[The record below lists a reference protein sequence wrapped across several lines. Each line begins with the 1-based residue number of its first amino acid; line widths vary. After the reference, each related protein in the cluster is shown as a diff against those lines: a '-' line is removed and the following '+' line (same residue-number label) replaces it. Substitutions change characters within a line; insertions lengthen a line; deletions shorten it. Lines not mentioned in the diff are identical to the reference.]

1 MPSSRIPGNYVNE
14 LTRSTLAM
22 ILAGGRGE
30 RLMHLTRAR
39 AKPATPFGG
48 KYRIID
54 FTLSNCVNSGIRRIG
69 VLTQYKASELIIH
82 LQRAW
87 GHFRG
92 EFGEFV
98 NIIPAQQQIGTSWY
112 RGTAD
117 AIYQNLSFLR
127 DQRPERVL
135 ILGGDHVYKMDYT
148 LLLSQHVET
157 GADITIGCIPV
168 PKERGAEFG
177 VMSIDDNHRITE
189 FVEKPEQPTPMP
201 GREDMTLASMG
212 IYVIEMAFLEKMLM
226 ADGSNPHSS
235 HDFGMDIIPK
245 CVAHHNTY
253 AYCYEDDSASVQ
265 PYWKDVGN
273 IDEYY
278 QASMDLVN
286 IDPELNLYDE
296 RWPIWTYQEQLPAAK
311 FVFEDEK
318 YCGMALNSMVS
329 AGCIISG
336 GVVKRS
342 LLSYKVTVE
351 QGSSVEDAVLMP
363 SVQVGRH
370 CRIRRAVIAERCE
383 IPDGMVIGEDLVLDA
398 KRFYVSRNGVVVVVP
413 EMIDAWQ
420 REQAKTD
427 S

>member
-1 MPSSRIPGNYVNE
+1 
-14 LTRSTLAM
+14 
-22 ILAGGRGE
+22 
-30 RLMHLTRAR
+30 MHLTRAR

-54 FTLSNCVNSGIRRIG
+54 FALSNCVNSGIRRIG
-69 VLTQYKASELIIH
+69 VLTQYKASELIFH

-98 NIIPAQQQIGTSWY
+98 SIIPAQQQIGTSWY

-117 AIYQNLSFLR
+117 AVYQNLDFLR
-127 DQRPERVL
+127 NQRPERVL

-148 LLLSQHVET
+148 LMLSQHVET

-168 PKERGAEFG
+168 PIERGQQFG
-177 VMSIDDNHRITE
+177 VMAIDEELRVTE
-189 FVEKPEQPTPMP
+189 FVEKPEHPTPMP
-201 GREDMTLASMG
+201 GRDDMALASMG
-212 IYVIEMAFLEKMLM
+212 IYVIEMSYLEKILTE
-226 ADGSNPHSS
+226 DGTNPNSS

-245 CVAHHNTY
+245 CVAHHNAY
-253 AYCYEDDSASVQ
+253 AYCYDHGADSVQ

-278 QASMDLVN
+278 QASMDLVSV
-286 IDPELNLYDE
+286 DPELNLYDE

-311 FVFEDEK
+311 FVFDDDD
-318 YCGMALNSMVS
+318 CRGMAVNSMIS

-336 GVVKRS
+336 AVVRRA
-342 LLSYKVTVE
+342 LLSYNVSIDN
-351 QGSSVEDAVLMP
+351 GSYVEDAVLMP
-363 SVQVGRH
+363 MVKVGKH

-383 IPDGMVIGEDLVLDA
+383 LPDGMVIGENNEADA
-398 KRFYVSRNGVVVVVP
+398 MFFYVSKNGIVVVVP
-413 EMIDAWQ
+413 EMIRAW
-420 REQAKTD
+420 RQAHDT
-427 S
+427 

>member
-1 MPSSRIPGNYVNE
+1 MPASRTPGNYVNS
-14 LTRSTLAM
+14 LIRSTVAM

-54 FTLSNCVNSGIRRIG
+54 FALSNCVNSGIRRIG

-98 NIIPAQQQIGTSWY
+98 SIIPAQQQIGTSWY

-117 AIYQNLSFLR
+117 AIFQNLEFLR

-148 LLLSQHVET
+148 LMLTQHIES

-168 PKERGAEFG
+168 PLERGKQFG
-177 VMSIDDNHRITE
+177 VMTINEEKRITA
-189 FVEKPEQPTPMP
+189 FVEKPEQPEPLP
-201 GREDMTLASMG
+201 DNPEMTLASMG
-212 IYVIEMAFLEKMLM
+212 IYVIEMAFLEKMLL
-226 ADGSNPHSS
+226 ADGANPNSS

-245 CVAHHNTY
+245 CVAHHNAY
-253 AYCYEDDSASVQ
+253 AYCYGDDSNTVQ
-265 PYWKDVGN
+265 PYWKDVGSV
-273 IDEYY
+273 DEYY

-296 RWPIWTYQEQLPAAK
+296 RWPIWTYQEQLPSAK
-311 FVFEDEK
+311 FVFDQDD
-318 YCGMALNSMVS
+318 CRGMAVNSMVS

-336 GVVKRS
+336 AVVRRT
-342 LLSYKVTVE
+342 LLSYKVTLE
-351 QGSSVEDAVLMP
+351 KGSNVEDAVLMP
-363 SVQVGRH
+363 YVTIGRH
-370 CRIRRAVIAERCE
+370 CRIRRAVIAERCK
-383 IPDGMVIGEDLVLDA
+383 IPDGMVIGEDLALDA
-398 KRFYVSRNGVVVVVP
+398 ERFYVSRNGVVVVVP
-413 EMIDAWQ
+413 EMLAAWE
-420 REQAKTD
+420 RKLKSAND
-427 S
+427 